1 MDRKIKK
8 KRDKEVHKPMTIQE
22 AKQELKEYRDNIA
35 YIRGKKEDL
44 EEMRTYLEKT
54 TTRLSKTRTSNNS
67 MGSDKI
73 IDGISRMDAIEKEY
87 DKKLQELLLKK
98 FMVDDKIDKLDE
110 PYRTL
115 LFYRY
120 TRRKSWQEV
129 AKEIDYGVDN
139 TYKLHGKALYYYSLL

>member
-1 MDRKIKK
+1 
-8 KRDKEVHKPMTIQE
+8 MTIQE
-22 AKQELKEYRDNIA
+22 AKQELKEYRDNIV

-67 MGSDKI
+67 MNSDKMI
-73 IDGISRMDAIEKEY
+73 EGISRMDAIEKEY

-98 FMVDDKIDKLDE
+98 FIVDDKIDKLDE

-129 AKEIDYGVDN
+129 AKEIDYSVSD
-139 TYKLHGKALYYYSLL
+139 TYRKHGKALYYYSLL